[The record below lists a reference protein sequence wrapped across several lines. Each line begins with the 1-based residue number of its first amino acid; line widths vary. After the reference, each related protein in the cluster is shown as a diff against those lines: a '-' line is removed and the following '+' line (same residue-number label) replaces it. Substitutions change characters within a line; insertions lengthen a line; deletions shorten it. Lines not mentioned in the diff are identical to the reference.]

1 MTETT
6 GSRQPDGK
14 TLREIAEEIGVD
26 KTTVFRFVKS
36 AGIAAMQRPAT
47 LQRNAA
53 QRFDATAETAIKQHF
68 AQTLQRSA
76 TLRNVATATPCNAD
90 AIPCNDAAQYLATLE
105 RALEDARDDHRG
117 ELDRIRAD
125 HAAALDA
132 IEQKHSAELDDLRQQ
147 LEQLRRVCDRLRQ
160 ERDDGRQDCEQL
172 RDDLRQAAAERDAL
186 RILLE
191 KAETTAEQLRRD
203 VTEERQRCGELSNQ
217 LAQLAADAHRLTDQA
232 QRLQLAAMQPPAMIG
247 DGSTAAQ
254 QRPSLWARLFK
265 RKGGRET

>member
-6 GSRQPDGK
+6 GSRQPDGGELYTLTDLAK
-14 TLREIAEEIGVD
+14 LCGVSRQTVYRLMQSDPALNAALSGHRTQLSGHRTYTADALEALRKAVFAPNCPELSKSGQNCPDTLDTQADTLDTLQKDLAAATDERDTLRRQLD
-26 KTTVFRFVKS
+26 
-36 AGIAAMQRPAT
+36 T
-47 LQRNAA
+47 L
-53 QRFDATAETAIKQHF
+53 
-68 AQTLQRSA
+68 
-76 TLRNVATATPCNAD
+76 
-90 AIPCNDAAQYLATLE
+90 
-105 RALEDARDDHRG
+105 
-117 ELDRIRAD
+117 RAD
-125 HAAALDA
+125 HAAELDA

-191 KAETTAEQLRRD
+191 KAETTAEQLRQD

-247 DGSTAAQ
+247 DGSTAAE
-254 QRPSLWARLFK
+254 QRPSLWARIFK